1 MIILCSRY
9 EMSLKFWSENA
20 LNRRH
25 TRTKGLESDYFAASE
40 GPRKEDLMSCA
51 NPLYSAIVLYHSC
64 DSVLK

>member
-40 GPRKEDLMSCA
+40 GPRKEDF
-51 NPLYSAIVLYHSC
+51 
-64 DSVLK
+64 